1 MDTSDMFIK
10 MSALLCA
17 TFVPNHS
24 PLRELSHTTWP
35 HTKSRIV
42 CSVRSA
48 ASGENSWQPHCVG
61 TNMPFV
67 IQSADSLANRSLC
80 HVQCATSYSMHIQI
94 LAVLPHPIFSV
105 TCSVSRS
112 TLTLWSLCIFTWRF
126 KSFVVWHCASGWVI
140 PDISKVHSAFIF
152 KCKKG
157 LTRWRHYVHSECQE
171 PLEWWI
177 LGNKA
182 VRYGNFT
189 YKGIFVLRKM
199 LFVIF
204 CKIVVIKCTNR
215 RLCA

>member
-94 LAVLPHPIFSV
+94 LTVLPHSTFHTHTHSIPCNMACTYRYWQCCHTQFSV
-105 TCSVSRS
+105 LHV
-112 TLTLWSLCIFTWRF
+112 
-126 KSFVVWHCASGWVI
+126 
-140 PDISKVHSAFIF
+140 
-152 KCKKG
+152 
-157 LTRWRHYVHSECQE
+157 Q
-171 PLEWWI
+171 
-177 LGNKA
+177 
-182 VRYGNFT
+182 
-189 YKGIFVLRKM
+189 
-199 LFVIF
+199 
-204 CKIVVIKCTNR
+204 
-215 RLCA
+215 